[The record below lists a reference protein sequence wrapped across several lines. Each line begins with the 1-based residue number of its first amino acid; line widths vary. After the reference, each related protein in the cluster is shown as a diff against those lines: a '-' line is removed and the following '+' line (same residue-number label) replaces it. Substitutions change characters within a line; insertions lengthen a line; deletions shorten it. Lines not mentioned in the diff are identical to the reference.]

1 MASHHS
7 KNRKT
12 KQLQQLSSANAK
24 TVIDYPT
31 NRKNREPTQDLAGDS
46 DTAMNLEPKAAGK
59 NPIAQRIIEAV
70 ENSYDVT
77 MEDAETL
84 LRVIKEKQQPVQFE
98 PPFKVTGHENQ

>member
-24 TVIDYPT
+24 TVIDYLT

-59 NPIAQRIIEAV
+59 NPIAQRLIEA
-70 ENSYDVT
+70 
-77 MEDAETL
+77 L